1 MKAQFVA
8 DDGKIFDTA
17 SAAREHEKQSEFEML
32 EGLTAS
38 NLTDALDDPLGDL
51 AMAFTKFAGL
61 ITKKRRALPDAP
73 KRPRKVL
80 LADKPFGTKA
90 GAGETGDAGK

>member
-51 AMAFTKFAGL
+51 AMAFTKFAAL
-61 ITKKRRALPDAP
+61 IAKKRRELPDAP
-73 KRPRKVL
+73 KRPRKAAAG
-80 LADKPFGTKA
+80 LAKTTA
-90 GAGETGDAGK
+90 GAGETMDAGK